1 MDKRSLKITLFKT
14 ERSLTSELENFRKSY
29 REKYEKRKR
38 VKIQDPIEEVLF
50 DLLILKDGNQES
62 TSSSSS
68 DDEEE
73 EEDDDE
79 DENEGSSSTS
89 SSPRSLRSYLLLL
102 LNLHSLKASS
112 SLESISQE
120 LSLLNS
126 MPSPSE
132 MELRRNNEL
141 DEREKARN
149 RFGGGEGDE
158 WRLTRSVG
166 EEGGA
171 LMDKDGKPLRPFTIT
186 SGNGNSKVGA
196 SGSGQGPKAEVSK
209 REQLRNQVFQNGARL
224 PTMSIDE
231 YLEEEQRRGNILTG
245 GG

>member
-1 MDKRSLKITLFKT
+1 MKT
-14 ERSLTSELENFRKSY
+14 QGSVS
-29 REKYEKRKR
+29 
-38 VKIQDPIEEVLF
+38 VGEVLF
-50 DLLILKDGNQES
+50 DLLVLRSENRES
-62 TSSSSS
+62 AS
-68 DDEEE
+68 E

-79 DENEGSSSTS
+79 EEEDEKNDEQDASSSSS

-102 LNLHSLKASS
+102 LNLHGLKASS
-112 SLESISQE
+112 SLESITQE

-132 MELRRNNEL
+132 MELRRNNEF

-149 RFGGGEGDE
+149 RFGGDKGSGGDGDE
-158 WRLTRSVG
+158 WRLTRSVT
-166 EEGGA
+166 EQGGA

-186 SGNGNSKVGA
+186 SGNGKGGA
-196 SGSGQGPKAEVSK
+196 AATSASSHDTAKGPQPETSK

-231 YLEEEQRRGNILTG
+231 YLEEEKRRGNILTG